1 MQIIVKAGEKP
12 RCTGISW
19 GHFSMKSDLNE
30 DLGTSSLGSCFAFI
44 VLDTQRDQV
53 FFAHVASDAETKW
66 IIQHLLKP
74 PTDVAER
81 GTWQPGY
88 YAFTGKQPQETTEKR
103 IKRID
108 SYLGS
113 GLLKRGN
120 ATTGAVIL
128 EGSNWRDNPTFYFVK
143 DIDALNPENYKE
155 RAKAGMRNF
164 FGGMLP
170 MPGSDF
176 ISEI

>member
-1 MQIIVKAGEKP
+1 MQIIVKADERP
-12 RCTGISW
+12 RCTGVSW
-19 GHFSMKSDLNE
+19 GHFSMKSALNE

-44 VLDTQRDQV
+44 VLDPQRDQV

-81 GTWQPGY
+81 ETWKPRY
-88 YAFTGKQPQETTEKR
+88 YAFTGEQPQNTTEKR
-103 IKRID
+103 IKLID
-108 SYLGS
+108 GYLGN
-113 GLLKRGN
+113 GLLERRD

-128 EGSNWRDNPTFYFVK
+128 QGSNWRDNPTFYFVK
-143 DIDALNPENYKE
+143 DIDALNLENYKLHT
-155 RAKAGMRNF
+155 KAGMLNS
-164 FGGMLP
+164 GGMLP